1 MKVITHKYRETSD
14 TVKYAVNLVDS
25 VSNRPLKTYILSTK
39 EESNERAKD
48 LATEHNVKDILN
60 NSGFSIVE

>member
-1 MKVITHKYRETSD
+1 MKVITHKYRETND
-14 TVKYAVNLVDS
+14 VVKYAVNLVDS
-25 VSNRPLKTYILSTK
+25 VSDRPLKTYILSTK

-48 LATEHNVKDILN
+48 LAKEHNVKDILN